1 MCEPLSIADVVAL
14 DIIVRAASTCAK
26 VARMLEDGTVVYGH
40 ARSIGGTSGAFL
52 GPDADV
58 RDAFL
63 RVTTQG
69 GFEAFWPVRDLMP
82 QAATGEFVA
91 PYDWS

>member
-1 MCEPLSIADVVAL
+1 MSDTLTIADVVAL
-14 DIIVRAASTCAK
+14 DVIVRAASTCAK
-26 VARMLEDGTVVYGH
+26 VARLVDGDVVYGH
-40 ARSIGGTSGAFL
+40 ARSIGNVSGTFVQTGE
-52 GPDADV
+52 DV